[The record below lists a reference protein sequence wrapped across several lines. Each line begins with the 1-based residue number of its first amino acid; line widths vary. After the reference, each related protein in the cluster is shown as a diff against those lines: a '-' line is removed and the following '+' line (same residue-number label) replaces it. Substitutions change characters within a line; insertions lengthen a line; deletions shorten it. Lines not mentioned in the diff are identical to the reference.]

1 MEKVVSKRKIQ
12 KYFNKW
18 IICKIDA
25 DILRIKTNKYN
36 KFNTWVVPCLSEA
49 ICIPH
54 GGTEFES
61 IIIDGHILLSAY
73 AMKKKIID
81 LLKIY
86 VDSTNTHLIV
96 PIYFQEQY
104 NISNKDKHD
113 CGISING
120 KCKIGETYFDAMKRE
135 IAEEV
140 GILVD
145 KPAIKSSSNLVSRY
159 KVNENFG
166 IFYARDC
173 RPYYSK
179 DNIEFSNEKDCPS
192 RKIFSYIIGSL
203 DECKLLVHNSRD
215 LYPSSEINYGV
226 AIIPITSVLNPTY
239 ISNIISDN

>member
-1 MEKVVSKRKIQ
+1 MEKAVIRRKIQ
-12 KYFNKW
+12 TYFDKW
-18 IICKIDA
+18 TICKTDG
-25 DILRIKTNKYN
+25 DILRIKTNKNN

-73 AMKKKIID
+73 AMKKKFID
-81 LLKIY
+81 LLKAY
-86 VDSTNTHLIV
+86 VNDINTHLIV

-140 GILVD
+140 GIMVN
-145 KPAIKSSSNLVSRY
+145 KPAIKSSSNLDSRY

-173 RPYYSK
+173 RPYYSR
-179 DNIEFSNEKDCPS
+179 DDIEFSNEKDCFS

-203 DECKLLVHNSRD
+203 DECKVLVQNSRD

-226 AIIPITSVLNPTY
+226 AIIPISSVLNPTY
-239 ISNIISDN
+239 VSNIISDN